1 MQRAFEMLK
10 AEQLRKVMEKAI
22 DRSEILRRRFR
33 HCAARALMILREYK
47 GRRKKVGRQQVSS
60 MILLS
65 AVRKISDNFSI
76 LKEAKREILEDLMDI
91 ENATKVLK
99 EINENKIEVKPIHT
113 SVPTPFAFG
122 NIMEGYTD
130 VMRIEDK
137 TEFLKRMH
145 LMVLAKIGKNKTF
158 D

>member
-1 MQRAFEMLK
+1 MLK

-22 DRSEILRRRFR
+22 ERSEILKRRFR
-33 HCAARALMILREYK
+33 HCAGRALMILREYK
-47 GRRKKVGRQQVSS
+47 GYKKKVGRQQVSS

-65 AVRKISDNFSI
+65 AVRKISENFSI
-76 LKEAKREILEDLMDI
+76 LREAKREILEDLMDI

-99 EINENKIEVKPIHT
+99 DINEGKIELKPIHT
-113 SVPTPFAFG
+113 SIPTPFAFS

-130 VMRIEDK
+130 ILKMEDK
-137 TEFLKRMH
+137 IEFLRRMH
-145 LMVLAKIGKNKTF
+145 TMVLAKIGKNQKF